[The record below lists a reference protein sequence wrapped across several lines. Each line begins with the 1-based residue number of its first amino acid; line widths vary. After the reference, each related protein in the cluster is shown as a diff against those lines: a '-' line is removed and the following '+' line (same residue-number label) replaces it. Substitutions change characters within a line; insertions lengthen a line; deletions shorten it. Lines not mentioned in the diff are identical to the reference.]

1 MQKISVVIP
10 CYNSEK
16 TIGAVVDEIVSVVE
30 GKLEYEIVL
39 VNDGSTA
46 ALWEVIR
53 SISDQYSGKVRGI
66 RFAKNF
72 GQHSALMA
80 GYRAAKGDVIIQMD
94 DDGQCD
100 PQGIF
105 VLLDKLEEGYDV
117 VYARY
122 PDAKKAKW
130 RSLGSEINRRMC
142 ISLIDMPAN
151 LYPMSFSAYRRF
163 VVEEMIRYDK
173 PYPYVGGLVF
183 RATSNLCDVEITHRK
198 RIDGKSNYSLAKL
211 LRLWLNGFTA
221 FSVKPLEIA
230 SISGVIIALAGL
242 IYATVIVVKRFLGFP
257 YLAGWSSLIALTMC
271 LDGFLLVMLG
281 LVGEYI
287 GRIYICLNNAPQYVV
302 REEYG
307 ETDMKETKG

>member
-16 TIGAVVDEIVSVVE
+16 TIESVVDEIISVVE
-30 GKLEYEIVL
+30 EKLEYEIVL

-46 ALWEVIR
+46 ALWKVIR
-53 SISDQYSGKVRGI
+53 GISDRYPGKIRGI
-66 RFAKNF
+66 CFAKNF

-100 PQGIF
+100 PKGIF
-105 VLLDKLEEGYDV
+105 TLLGKMKEGYDA

-183 RATSNLCDVEITHRK
+183 RATSNICDVEIEHRK
-198 RIDGKSNYSLAKL
+198 RIDGKSNYSLTKL

-242 IYATVIVVKRFLGFP
+242 IYSVVIVIKRIFGFP
-257 YLAGWSSLIALTMC
+257 YLEGWSSLIALTMF
-271 LDGFLLVMLG
+271 LDGFLLIMMG

-307 ETDMKETKG
+307 ETDMEEPKE